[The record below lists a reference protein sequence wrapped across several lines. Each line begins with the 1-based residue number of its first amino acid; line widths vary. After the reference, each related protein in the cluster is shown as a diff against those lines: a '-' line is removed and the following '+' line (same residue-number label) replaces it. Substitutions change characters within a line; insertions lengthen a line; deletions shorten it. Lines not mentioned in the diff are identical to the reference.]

1 MPVTTIAGQEV
12 HVDDEGFL
20 TEYDEWSK
28 ELAETLASN
37 IGIDALTDEHW
48 KVIDFLRSDYVE
60 QGETATLRRVATV
73 GGIPTKSLFQLF
85 PKKPARK
92 MSYVAGLPKPAGC
105 I

>member
-1 MPVTTIAGQEV
+1 MPVTTISGQEV
-12 HVDDEGFL
+12 HVDEEGFL

-28 ELAETLASN
+28 ELGTQLAEN
-37 IGIDALTDEHW
+37 IGIDMTDDHW
-48 KVIDFLRSDYVE
+48 AVVDFLRSDYQE
-60 QGETATLRRVATV
+60 QGETATLRRVSAV
-73 GGIPTKSLFQLF
+73 GGFDTKSLFQLF

>member
-12 HVDDEGFL
+12 HVDEEGFL
-20 TEYDEWSK
+20 TEYGEWSK
-28 ELAETLASN
+28 DLGTQLADN
-37 IGIDALTDEHW
+37 IGIVMTDDHW
-48 KVIDFLRSDYVE
+48 AVVDFLRDDYQE
-60 QGETATLRRVATV
+60 QGETATLRRVSAV
-73 GGIPTKSLFQLF
+73 GGFDTKSLFQLF